1 MVDNQKKAGA
11 ISLKNLKKEFLTPEE
26 ESITAVENMSLEIEA
41 GDFVSL
47 IGQSGCGKTTIL
59 RMIAGLEIPTEGEV
73 FVDNEKVNGTSYQRG
88 YVFQNSELFQWL
100 NVEKNIQFGLKAR
113 GIFKENQDEVQK
125 YINMVGL
132 NGFEKSLPMQLSGG
146 MAQRV
151 SLART
156 LINHPKVLLLD
167 EPLGALDTFTR
178 TALQKELI
186 NIWKEQGITMVMVTH
201 DVDEALYMST
211 KIAIMSP
218 RPCNVQE
225 LVINDLPWPRNRDTE
240 KFRELRH
247 HILDV
252 MHAES

>member
-1 MVDNQKKAGA
+1 MVDNRKKGA
-11 ISLKNLKKEFLTPEE
+11 ISIRNLKKEFLTPEE
-26 ESITAVENMSLEIEA
+26 ELITAVEDMSLEIEA
-41 GDFVSL
+41 GDFVSF

-59 RMIAGLEIPTEGEV
+59 RMIAGLENPTAGEV
-73 FVDNEKVNGTSYQRG
+73 YVDNEKVTGTGYERG

-100 NVEKNIQFGLKAR
+100 NVEKNIAFGLKAR
-113 GIFKENQDEVQK
+113 GIYKEHKDEVEK
-125 YINMVGL
+125 YIEMVGL
-132 NGFEKSLPMQLSGG
+132 KGFEKSLPRQLSGG

-218 RPCNVQE
+218 RPCKVQE
-225 LVINDLPWPRNRDTE
+225 LVKNDLPWPRNRDTDE
-240 KFRELRH
+240 FKELRH
-247 HILDV
+247 HILDA
-252 MHAES
+252 MHAEM

>member
-1 MVDNQKKAGA
+1 MVDNQKKGA
-11 ISLKNLKKEFLTPEE
+11 ISIRNLKKEFLTPEE
-26 ESITAVENMSLEIEA
+26 ELITAVEDMSLEIEA
-41 GDFVSL
+41 GDFVSF

-59 RMIAGLEIPTEGEV
+59 RMIAGLETPTAGEV
-73 FVDNEKVNGTSYQRG
+73 YVDNEKVTGTGYERG

-100 NVEKNIQFGLKAR
+100 NVEKNIAFGLKAR
-113 GIFKENQDEVQK
+113 GIYKEHKDEVEK
-125 YINMVGL
+125 YIEMVGL
-132 NGFEKSLPMQLSGG
+132 KGFEKSLPRQLSGG

-218 RPCNVQE
+218 RPCKVQE
-225 LVINDLPWPRNRDTE
+225 LVKNDLPWTRNRDTDE
-240 KFRELRH
+240 FKELRH
-247 HILDV
+247 YILDA
-252 MHAES
+252 MHAEM